1 MGILKK
7 LKRSKSTTIGDIS
20 KVILS
25 IDKLKK
31 NRVLKTTD
39 LGYFEIYPDIIE
51 KNEHKQA
58 FCKNLYFYARQ
69 TQLIKKG
76 ETLDLI
82 NIEDNSL
89 IALITAEGTTF
100 LESEQK

>member
-7 LKRSKSTTIGDIS
+7 LKRSKSVTIGDVT
-20 KVILS
+20 KVILT
-25 IDKLKK
+25 IDRLKK
-31 NRVLKTTD
+31 NGILKTTD
-39 LGYFEIYPDIIE
+39 LGYFEIFPDIIE
-51 KNEHKQA
+51 NNEHKQA

-69 TQLIKKG
+69 TRLIKEG

-100 LESEQK
+100 VKSDKK

>member
-1 MGILKK
+1 MGTLKK
-7 LKRSKSTTIGDIS
+7 LKRSKSITIGDVS
-20 KVILS
+20 KVILT
-25 IDKLKK
+25 INKLKQ
-31 NRVLKTTD
+31 NGILKTTN
-39 LGYFEIYPDIIE
+39 LGYFEIFPDILE

-69 TQLIKKG
+69 TGLIKQG

-89 IALITAEGTTF
+89 IALVTAEKATF
-100 LESEQK
+100 VKSDTN